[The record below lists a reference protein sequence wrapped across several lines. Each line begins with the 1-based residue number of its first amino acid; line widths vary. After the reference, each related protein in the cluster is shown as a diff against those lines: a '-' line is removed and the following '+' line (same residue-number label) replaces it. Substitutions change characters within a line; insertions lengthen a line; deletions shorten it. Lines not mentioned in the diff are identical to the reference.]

1 MNVALKQTADT
12 DKGAKVTFGA
22 TAGMPGRFKG
32 NFDYQFARTMG
43 STSYDGAG
51 LDRLGRDKSDAL
63 RLGQRPF
70 LLGLWCIPVPFHDG
84 DSHVLAKLVQALEL
98 VIDKRLQGTDIQHG
112 KSQLFPVCYLR
123 ENRQERGFR
132 IRHYGLF
139 ANGHRADM
147 LNLCRTLLDTPSP
160 STAPNNSGDGDPPD
174 TTNDLRICPCCGGRM
189 KIIET
194 FDSPYAS
201 QGEARHPKR
210 FDSS

>member
-1 MNVALKQTADT
+1 MVLQ
-12 DKGAKVTFGA
+12 
-22 TAGMPGRFKG
+22 AGEFIRRFLMH
-32 NFDYQFARTMG
+32 TLP
-43 STSYDGAG
+43 DG
-51 LDRLGRDKSDAL
+51 
-63 RLGQRPF
+63 
-70 LLGLWCIPVPFHDG
+70 FH
-84 DSHVLAKLVQALEL
+84 
-98 VIDKRLQGTDIQHG
+98 
-112 KSQLFPVCYLR
+112 
-123 ENRQERGFR
+123 R